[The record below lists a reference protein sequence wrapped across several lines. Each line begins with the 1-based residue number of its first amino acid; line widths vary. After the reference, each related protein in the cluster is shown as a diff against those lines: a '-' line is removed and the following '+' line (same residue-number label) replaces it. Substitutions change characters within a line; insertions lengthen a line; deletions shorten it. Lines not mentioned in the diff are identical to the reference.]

1 MNLKSI
7 KLYSQNIWKNRILT
21 DMILETN
28 TDFDIIFIQEPPW
41 STICTIPSLSSE
53 EGDRVVGTSNHLNWI
68 TFSRALS
75 NENDY
80 PRVISYINIY
90 LFNLCFSFWKDIFN
104 YRNICCFSFFNNRNI
119 FFLLNV
125 YSDANQSALKYLK
138 NTEANIRN
146 VLVMTGDFNIR
157 DSNWNPSYPFH
168 SVHSNLLIDIV
179 DTFNLSFLHS
189 TNVMT

>member
-28 TDFDIIFIQEPPW
+28 TNFDIIFIQEPPW
-41 STICTIPSLSSE
+41 STICTILSLSSE
-53 EGDRVVGTSNHLNWI
+53 EEDRVVGASNYLNWI

-80 PRVISYINIY
+80 PRVISYINIH
-90 LFNLCFSFWKDIFN
+90 LFNLCFSLWKDIFN
-104 YRNICCFSFFNNRNI
+104 YRDICCFSFFNNRDI

-138 NTEANIRN
+138 NTKANI
-146 VLVMTGDFNIR
+146 
-157 DSNWNPSYPFH
+157 
-168 SVHSNLLIDIV
+168 
-179 DTFNLSFLHS
+179 
-189 TNVMT
+189 